1 MGKEVWYGI
10 FSDWI
15 KSYNSINHL
24 ENEAILDDEETI
36 TARDKLLNDIIETI
50 TGEINDE

>member
-1 MGKEVWYGI
+1 MDKEVWYGI
-10 FSDWI
+10 FSDWV

-36 TARDKLLNDIIETI
+36 AARDKLLKDIIETMI
-50 TGEINDE
+50 GEIEDE